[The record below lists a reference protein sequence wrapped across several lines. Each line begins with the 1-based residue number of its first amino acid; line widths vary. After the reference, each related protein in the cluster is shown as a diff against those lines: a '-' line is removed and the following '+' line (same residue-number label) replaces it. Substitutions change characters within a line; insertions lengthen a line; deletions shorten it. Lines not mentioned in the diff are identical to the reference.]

1 MSALEEV
8 LKIWETV
15 DIDLIRKEAI
25 SLTSLFINKI
35 NNSKLKLS
43 LISPKNPQKRKSGC
57 LQN

>member
-35 NNSKLKLS
+35 NNSKVKLS
-43 LISPKNPQKRKSGC
+43 LISLKIHRKGKSGC